1 MTAIKIKQY
10 LSHGGSLCSFH
21 CIKTKKRAIMAL
33 NDHFA
38 RRGLG
43 EFLDQR
49 LFSREEVS
57 LSRLKPIG
65 LQSRLHHP
73 SSGVRRNCC
82 GNGMRSKRWAFKT
95 KETLSWLVLVFCCC
109 FFFLG
114 ELKHSNILGNN
125 ENYLK
130 YLRNW
135 LKPVAQSKSSRWK
148 RCWRAS
154 LDGWAVSTFHSRC
167 GNKGPTVTIIRVG
180 GKYIFGGYTS
190 LSWGKW
196 FSFSK
201 TGYISMQNCRRKY
214 LE

>member
-1 MTAIKIKQY
+1 MIKQY
-10 LSHGGSLCSFH
+10 HSHGGSLCLFH
-21 CIKTKKRAIMAL
+21 CTKTKKRAIMAL

-38 RRGLG
+38 RRGWV

-49 LFSREEVS
+49 PFSREEVS
-57 LSRLKPIG
+57 LSRLKPTG
-65 LQSRLHHP
+65 LQSGFHYL

-82 GNGMRSKRWAFKT
+82 GNGMRSKRCAFKKKGNAKLT
-95 KETLSWLVLVFCCC
+95 CSC

-114 ELKHSNILGNN
+114 ELKHSSILGNN
-125 ENYLK
+125 LK

-135 LKPVAQSKSSRWK
+135 LKPVAQSKSSRWR

-154 LDGWAVSTFHSRC
+154 VDGWAASTFHSHC
-167 GNKGPTVTIIRVG
+167 DNKGPTVTIIRVG

-196 FSFSK
+196 FGFSK
-201 TGYISMQNCRRKY
+201 TGHY
-214 LE
+214 